1 MNITIKNN
9 QIELSSRTESTVIKD
24 IMQYCKIKH
33 YHIINED
40 IILPYE
46 QRTFIDGNGH
56 RTYFDTESK
65 TFKTS
70 KHFWN
75 NSPTTY
81 KPKIIVLDYKPSFN
95 KLNTLLGMLDSYNH
109 LSKFNFI
116 PFNKL
121 IEN

>member
-1 MNITIKNN
+1 MDIAIKNN
-9 QIELSSRTESTVIKD
+9 QIELSSCTESTVIKD

-65 TFKTS
+65 TFKTICYT
-70 KHFWN
+70 N
-75 NSPTTY
+75 N
-81 KPKIIVLDYKPSFN
+81 VV
-95 KLNTLLGMLDSYNH
+95 
-109 LSKFNFI
+109 
-116 PFNKL
+116 
-121 IEN
+121 